1 MNPTAAELL
10 PEAHVGVE
18 AKVVAVSAVLV
29 GVVIPVANQTLQQ
42 GQAQKPA
49 STVRPKRRTR
59 RTRTGLGQIV
69 HCKYKYKWTNTYHS

>member
-42 GQAQKPA
+42 GQAQK
-49 STVRPKRRTR
+49 TCINRTA
-59 RTRTGLGQIV
+59 Q
-69 HCKYKYKWTNTYHS
+69 KKDQKN